1 MTAWIAPPGLSP
13 PRVALGLGLQQWASP
28 VSGAAMIGHAGAWGA
43 HLWRDP
49 RTGATV
55 AGTVN
60 QRDSG
65 HWAFEI
71 LDEVERR
78 ASRRTSHH

>member
-1 MTAWIAPPGLSP
+1 
-13 PRVALGLGLQQWASP
+13 
-28 VSGAAMIGHAGAWGA
+28 MIGHAGAWGA